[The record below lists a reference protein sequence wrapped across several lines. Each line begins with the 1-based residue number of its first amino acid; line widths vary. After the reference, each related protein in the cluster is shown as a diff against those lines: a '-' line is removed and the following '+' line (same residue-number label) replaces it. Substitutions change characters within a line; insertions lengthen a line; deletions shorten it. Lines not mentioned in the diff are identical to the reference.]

1 MALAELQPVGLSSR
15 TINSLE
21 DHKCIYL
28 KDLLKLTRERVKA
41 MKNMGDFS
49 LFEIERAFSRFEN
62 LEKTNSQLAKTTK
75 KIEKYLSDVNSRVY
89 LD

>member
-28 KDLLKLTRERVKA
+28 KDLLKLTRERVRA

-49 LFEIERAFSRFEN
+49 LFEIERAFSKFEILDN
-62 LEKTNSQLAKTTK
+62 TNAQLAKTTK